1 MQEAIAWIYGA
12 LGAAGAVAFAWLR
25 NVRARRTIARL
36 LSGSIELDE
45 QTSRAVSV
53 SLAAL
58 QASLDRSLKEH
69 REMADELS
77 EIRVEVA
84 RLRARDAESGA
95 RIATLQAEVVELREE
110 NCRLRKRLEEIGS

>member
-1 MQEAIAWIYGA
+1 MQDMIAWISGV
-12 LGAAGAVAFAWLR
+12 LGAVGAVTFTWLR
-25 NVRARRTIARL
+25 NVRARRAIGRL

-69 REMADELS
+69 EELAS
-77 EIRVEVA
+77 EVSELRVEVA
-84 RLRARDAESGA
+84 RLRARDAESTA
-95 RIATLQAEVVELREE
+95 RVAALQAEVVELREE
-110 NCRLRKRLEEIGS
+110 NCRLRKRLEGMRS